1 MARTKSIHAVV
12 SYTGTP
18 YIIND
23 LGANKSPRFEL
34 LDKTTMKVIEKSDNP
49 IDFDKIVFGVNK
61 NAEFSEEPKK
71 RRGRPRKSA
80 E

>member
-1 MARTKSIHAVV
+1 MARTKSINAVV

-34 LDKTTMKVIEKSDNP
+34 LDKTTLKIIEKSDNP
-49 IDFDKIVFGVNK
+49 MDFDKIVFGVNNNVK
-61 NAEFSEEPKK
+61 LSESKEKSRRSKK
-71 RRGRPRKSA
+71 A
-80 E
+80 